1 MPLAEGSPRESEC
14 EDLTKT
20 LIAQSQISQSLI
32 EGAHAIANR
41 LTALRRSI
49 HAEPELGLH
58 TPKTRDKIRAALAH
72 LPLDWREGP
81 STTGLVA
88 TLKGRAGAN
97 ASNKARSVLLRGD
110 MDALP
115 MPEETGL
122 EFASTIPGAMH
133 ACGHDA
139 HVAMLAGAAEL
150 LCARRDSLQGE
161 VRFMFQPGEEGFHGA
176 RFMLDDGL
184 LDPLPDAAYALHV
197 MPNAPHGLIAG
208 RPGPLMAAAD
218 MIGIIVQGRGGHA
231 SMPHET
237 LDPIPVACEIVT
249 ALQAMVTRKFNAGE
263 AVVVTI
269 AQITSGTTY
278 NVIPDSARLTG
289 TMRTLSAANRARMR
303 SEIEQLATGIA
314 AAHGL
319 TATVTIEEGFPVTIC
334 DPGAVA
340 FGAAVVR
347 EMFGE
352 QAWREMASPIMG
364 AEDFSYVLEKVPGAM
379 FFIGV
384 SHEGEDWTKCCGIH
398 STRMMLDETVM
409 PQGAALLAGLATRFL
424 QNGFD
429 QAG

>member
-1 MPLAEGSPRESEC
+1 MPLAGGSPHESES
-14 EDLTKT
+14 EELTET
-20 LIAQSQISQSLI
+20 LLD
-32 EGAHAIANR
+32 GAHAIADR
-41 LTALRRSI
+41 LTALRRAI

-72 LPLDWREGP
+72 LPLEWREGP

-88 TLKGRAGAN
+88 TLKGGAGPATGH
-97 ASNKARSVLLRGD
+97 SGGCVLLRGD

-150 LCARRDSLQGE
+150 LCARRDTLLGE

-218 MIGIIVQGRGGHA
+218 MIEITVEGRGGHA

-249 ALQAMVTRKFNAGE
+249 ALQAMVTRRFNAGE

-269 AQITSGTTY
+269 AQIVSGTTY
-278 NVIPDSARLTG
+278 NVIPDSARLSG
-289 TMRTLSAANRARMR
+289 TMRTLSAANRARLR
-303 SEIEQLATGIA
+303 AEIEQLAVCIA

-319 TATVTIEEGFPVTIC
+319 SATVTIEEGFPVTIC
-334 DPGAVA
+334 DPRAVA
-340 FGAAVVR
+340 FGAAVVQ

-352 QAWREMASPIMG
+352 QAWREMANPIMG

-424 QNGFD
+424 QNGF
-429 QAG
+429 

>member
-1 MPLAEGSPRESEC
+1 MLL
-14 EDLTKT
+14 DD
-20 LIAQSQISQSLI
+20 
-32 EGAHAIANR
+32 ANALSDR
-41 LTALRRSI
+41 LVSLRRAI

-72 LPLDWREGP
+72 LPLEWRQGP

-88 TLKGRAGAN
+88 TLMGGAGEGRI
-97 ASNKARSVLLRGD
+97 VLLRGD

-122 EFASTIPGAMH
+122 EFASIIPGAMH

-139 HVAMLAGAAEL
+139 HVAMLSGAAEL
-150 LCARRDSLQGE
+150 LCARRETLTGE
-161 VRFMFQPGEEGFHGA
+161 VRFMFQPGEEGWHGA

-184 LDPLPDAAYALHV
+184 LGGTDRPLPDAAYALHV
-197 MPNAPHGLIAG
+197 MPNAPRGLIAG
-208 RPGPLMAAAD
+208 RAGPLMAATD
-218 MIGIIVQGRGGHA
+218 QIEITIEGRGGHA

-249 ALQAMVTRKFNAGE
+249 ALQALVTRKFNAAD

-269 AQITSGTTY
+269 AQIESGTTY
-278 NVIPDSARLTG
+278 NVIPDRAVMKG
-289 TMRTLSAANRARMR
+289 TMRTLSAANRTRLR
-303 SEIEQLATGIA
+303 EGIEQLATGIA

-319 TATVTIEEGFPVTIC
+319 SAKVHLEEGFPVTIC
-334 DPGAVA
+334 DPRAVA
-340 FGAAVVR
+340 FGSQVVR
-347 EMFGE
+347 DLFGAT
-352 QAWREMASPIMG
+352 AWREMEHPIMG

-384 SHEGEDWTKCCGIH
+384 SHEGEDWTRCCGIH

-409 PQGAALLAGLATRFL
+409 PRGAALLAGLAEQFL
-424 QNGFD
+424 ERGF
-429 QAG
+429 G